1 MNKDILSHIDKGRV
15 FAIIPARSGSK
26 GVKDKNIRM
35 LGNHPL
41 IAYSIAAAKLAN
53 GIDRVIVSTDSEQY
67 AAIAGKYGAE
77 TPFLRPADISGD
89 RATDIE
95 FMQHA
100 INWFYENEGIVPE
113 YWVHLRTTS
122 PDRKPEIIDE
132 AIKKIKDIPDAT
144 ALLSVCIPEGVL
156 TPFKWM
162 IKTDDGRLKSIFFEN
177 NDDANRPRQS
187 YPEAY
192 MRSSYVDIL
201 KTDTIVGLE
210 RFYGQNIVP
219 FDTNQIEDIDNLSD
233 FESASARVETFDKNV
248 LAYLEASD
256 AKRIV

>member
-15 FAIIPARSGSK
+15 YAIIPARSGSK
-26 GVKDKNIRM
+26 GVKNKNIRL

-67 AAIAGKYGAE
+67 AAIAKKYGAE

-100 INWFYENEGIVPE
+100 INWFYENEGSVPE
-113 YWVHLRTTS
+113 YWVHLRATA
-122 PDRKPEIIDE
+122 PDRNPAFIDE
-132 AIKKIKDIPDAT
+132 AVEKIRNRPDAT
-144 ALLSVCIPEGVL
+144 SLLSVCIPEGVL

-162 IKTDDGRLKSIFFEN
+162 IKTEDGRLKSIFFED

-192 MRSSYVDIL
+192 MRSVYVDIL
-201 KTDTIVGLE
+201 KTDTIVALDKL
-210 RFYGQNIVP
+210 YGHSIVP
-219 FDTNQIEDIDNLSD
+219 FDTSRIEDIDSVFD

-248 LAYLEASD
+248 LAYLEACD
-256 AKRIV
+256 AK